1 VHSAEDRAV
10 AKTLQGKTLLLV
22 EAYLY
27 LGGSP
32 CLDNQHSGVH
42 EVIHLPVGQAEVV
55 AVAVVVH
62 GWLRMPIPRVF

>member
-1 VHSAEDRAV
+1 MHSAEDRAV
-10 AKTLQGKTLLLV
+10 AKTLKGKTLLLV
-22 EAYLY
+22 EAY

-42 EVIHLPVGQAEVV
+42 EVIHLPVGQAAAEVV